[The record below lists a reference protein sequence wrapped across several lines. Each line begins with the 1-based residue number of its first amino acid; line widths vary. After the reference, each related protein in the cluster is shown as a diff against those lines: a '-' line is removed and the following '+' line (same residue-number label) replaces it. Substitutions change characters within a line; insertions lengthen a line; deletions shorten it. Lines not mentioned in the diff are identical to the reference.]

1 MPLFGANPNPLSMQV
16 TQTSTSVAVV
26 DRRAKR
32 DWVAWYE
39 ELNEWERQEIRARLL
54 TAAYDEVKAD
64 AELRQFFFFHSEE
77 VAGEETGTERL
88 AELHT
93 VLQHLR
99 GSDDPDI
106 VEKRRK
112 AVHFLLA
119 EYQRYLRDNPWSF

>member
-1 MPLFGANPNPLSMQV
+1 MGLFAANPNPPSMQV

-26 DRRAKR
+26 DRTAKR

-39 ELNEWERQEIRARLL
+39 ELDGRERQEIRGRLL
-54 TAAYDEVKAD
+54 TASYEEVKAD
-64 AELRQFFFFHSEE
+64 PELRQFFFFHSEE
-77 VAGEETGTERL
+77 VAGEEPGTERL

-99 GSDDPDI
+99 GSEDGDV